1 MWADTSV
8 FYQIYPFGFCG
19 APAENDGVLV
29 PRIEKV
35 KSWIPH
41 LRELNVGAIY
51 FSPIFESNRHGYD
64 TRDYRKI
71 DARLGTVG
79 DFAGVCAA
87 LKENGIRIVLDG
99 VFNHVGRGFWAF
111 QDALKDRENSRYRD
125 WFHIDFAKNS
135 VFNDGFYYEGWEG
148 HYNLVKLNLKN
159 PEVVDYLL
167 ESVRFW
173 IETFGIDGL
182 RLDVAYLLDEDFL
195 RRLRS
200 FCDSLKP
207 DFFLVGEI
215 ISGDYRRIM
224 NGKMLH
230 SCTNYECYKGLY
242 SSFNDLN
249 LFEID
254 YALNRLFGKNGTAL
268 YRGYR
273 LLNFV
278 DNHDVTRAASILKDI
293 RHLPL
298 LYGLLFAIPG
308 IPCLY
313 YGSEWGT
320 SGVKEDGNDQPVR
333 PYFEGPERNELTGLI
348 SRLSLIH
355 QQFKA
360 LVYGDYKS
368 LALTNRQLLFE
379 REFNG
384 ERIWI
389 AINADDREF
398 HLSFNDS
405 GRFENAVDLISG
417 RTVRLR
423 DGYALP
429 PLSFR
434 YWKIGDN

>member
-1 MWADTSV
+1 MWAETSL
-8 FYQIYPFGFCG
+8 FYQIYPLGFCG
-19 APAENDGVLV
+19 APAENDGVPV

-41 LRELNVGAIY
+41 LRRLQVDAIY
-51 FSPIFESNRHGYD
+51 FSPVFESDRHGYD

-71 DARLGTVG
+71 DARLGTNE
-79 DFAGVCAA
+79 DFSDVCAS

-111 QDALKDRENSRYRD
+111 QDILKNRGNSQYQD
-125 WFHIDFAKNS
+125 WFHIDFS
-135 VFNDGFYYEGWEG
+135 RDSIFNDGFYYEGWEG
-148 HYNLVKLNLKN
+148 HYNLVKLNLRN
-159 PEVVDYLL
+159 PEVVNYLL

-173 IETFGIDGL
+173 VETFGIDGL

-195 RRLRS
+195 KRLRA

-207 DFFLVGEI
+207 DFLLIGEI
-215 ISGDYRRIM
+215 LFGDYRRIM
-224 NGKMLH
+224 NGAMLH

-254 YALNRLFGKNGTAL
+254 YSLNRLFGKNEAAL
-268 YRGYR
+268 YKGFR
-273 LLNFV
+273 LLNFA
-278 DNHDVTRAASILKDI
+278 DNHDVTRVASILKDK

-298 LYGLLFAIPG
+298 LYGLLFAMPG

-320 SGVKEDGNDQPVR
+320 PGVKENGNDRPLR
-333 PYFEGPERNELTGLI
+333 PYFDAPAWNGLTDLI
-348 SRLSLIH
+348 SRLAQIRRQS
-355 QQFKA
+355 KA
-360 LVYGDYKS
+360 LVYGDYKN

-384 ERIWI
+384 ERIRI

-398 HLSFNDS
+398 HLSFDDS
-405 GRFENAVDLISG
+405 GNLETAADLLSG
-417 RTVRLR
+417 ETVRLR

-434 YWKIGDN
+434 YWRVGKS

>member
-1 MWADTSV
+1 MWAETSV
-8 FYQIYPFGFCG
+8 FYQIYPLGFCG
-19 APAENDGVLV
+19 APAENDGVPV
-29 PRIEKV
+29 PRIKKV

-41 LRELNVGAIY
+41 LRQLHVDAIY
-51 FSPIFESNRHGYD
+51 FSPVFESDRHGYD

-71 DARLGTVG
+71 DTRLGTNE
-79 DFAGVCAA
+79 DFSDVCAS

-111 QDALKDRENSRYRD
+111 QDILKNRGDSRYQD
-125 WFHIDFAKNS
+125 WFHIDFSRNS
-135 VFNDGFYYEGWEG
+135 IFNDGFYYEGWEG

-159 PEVVDYLL
+159 PEVVNYLL

-173 IETFGIDGL
+173 AETFGIDGL

-195 RRLRS
+195 KRLRA

-207 DFFLVGEI
+207 DFLLIGEI

-224 NGKMLH
+224 NGAMLH

-254 YALNRLFGKNGTAL
+254 YSLNRLFGRNEAAL
-268 YRGYR
+268 YKGSH
-273 LLNFV
+273 LLNFA
-278 DNHDVTRAASILKDI
+278 DNHDVTRVASILKDK

-298 LYGLLFAIPG
+298 LYGLLFAMPG

-320 SGVKEDGNDQPVR
+320 SGVKENGNDRPLR
-333 PYFEGPERNELTGLI
+333 PYFDAPQWNGLTDLI
-348 SRLSLIH
+348 SRLALIH
-355 QQFKA
+355 RQSKA
-360 LVYGDYKS
+360 LVYGDYKN
-368 LALTNRQLLFE
+368 LALTNRRLLFE

-384 ERIWI
+384 ERIRI

-398 HLSFNDS
+398 RLNFDDS
-405 GRFENAVDLISG
+405 GGFETVADLLSG
-417 RTVRLR
+417 ETVRLR

-434 YWKIGDN
+434 YWRVGKS